1 MKGKLELTWA
11 GKDEPLLIEPRILL
25 YDEKKSYGAQDTGN
39 ILIHGDN
46 LLALKALEKKYA
58 GEVKCIYIDPP
69 YNADSLNEYYDDN
82 FEHSEWIKRMYPRLE
97 ILQKLLVEEGT
108 IFIQINDDEQA
119 YLKVIC
125 DEIFGR
131 RNFINIISVNMKNI
145 AGASGGGEDKRIK
158 KNCEYILVYAKNYS
172 ALVPFTGPYVYT
184 EMSDLI
190 ASYLSEGKSW
200 KYTTVLI
207 NPGEKVFIGK
217 TLDGSGNEI
226 KVYSRCNY
234 EMMSVKQVA
243 NRDGISEKEAYKKYG
258 TKIFR
263 TTNAQTSIRTRI
275 IKFRQDNNIH
285 DELLSIEYVPQTG
298 KNKGSLYEQFYKDD
312 ICNLFVWLKDTSE
325 IIDDV
330 LYKRDLL
337 GTYWDMNAW
346 MKNLTKEGNVEFS
359 NGKKPEYLVKQII
372 EMSTNPGDL
381 VLDSF
386 LGSGT
391 TGAVAHKMNRRYIG
405 IEMGE
410 HAYTHCKTRLDKV
423 IDGTDAGGITKSV
436 NWQGGGGYRFYEL
449 APTLVNIDLH
459 GEPIISKEYNAEQ
472 LAAAVALHE
481 GYTYAPDS
489 KCFWKQAKGSN
500 NSYLFVTTQTIDLP
514 YLDIISKEMQQ
525 GEYLTIAASVLPTE
539 MKKPYRNISLKY
551 IPQMLLKKCKF
562 GVTNDY
568 NLPIIEPPKIEEEED
583 EG

>member
-25 YDEKKSYGAQDTGN
+25 YDEKNSYGAQNTEN
-39 ILIHGDN
+39 MLIHGDN

-58 GEVKCIYIDPP
+58 DKVKCIYIDPP
-69 YNADSLNEYYDDN
+69 YNADSLNEYYEDN
-82 FEHSEWIKRMYPRLE
+82 YEHSEWIKRMYPRLE
-97 ILQKLLVEEGT
+97 ILQKLLVDEGT

-131 RNFINIISVNMKNI
+131 RNFINMISVNMKNI

-158 KNCEYILVYAKNYS
+158 KNCEYILVYAKNYYM
-172 ALVPFTGPYVYT
+172 LPTFNGPYIYT
-184 EMSDLI
+184 EISDMI
-190 ASYLSEGKSW
+190 EQYIKDGKSW
-200 KYTTVLI
+200 KYTSVLV
-207 NPGEKVFIGK
+207 NPGEKIYCGS
-217 TLDGSGNEI
+217 TADGEGNEI
-226 KVYSRCNY
+226 RVYIRKNFSIL
-234 EMMSVKQVA
+234 SVKQIA
-243 NRDGISEKEAYKKYG
+243 KHDGITEKEAYKKYALS
-258 TKIFR
+258 IFQ
-263 TTNAQTSIRTRI
+263 TTNAQSSIRTRI
-275 IKFRQDNNIH
+275 IEFKQSKFISD
-285 DELLSIEYVPQTG
+285 DLLSIEYIPKTG
-298 KNKGSLYEQFYKDD
+298 KNKGKIYEQFYKGEK
-312 ICNLFVWLKDTSE
+312 CRLFVWLKDTSE
-325 IIDDV
+325 IIDGV

-346 MKNLTKEGNVEFS
+346 MKNVAKEGNVEFAAS
-359 NGKKPEYLVKQII
+359 KKPENLVKQII

-391 TGAVAHKMNRRYIG
+391 TAAVAHKMNRRYIG

-410 HAYTHCKTRLDKV
+410 HAYTHCKTRLDRV
-423 IDGTDAGGITKSV
+423 IDGTDAGGITKAV
-436 NWQGGGGYRFYEL
+436 NWQGGGGYSFYEL
-449 APTLVNIDLH
+449 APTLVNIDSH
-459 GEPIISKEYNAEQ
+459 DEPVISKEYNAEQ

-481 GYTYAPDS
+481 GYTYSPDPQ
-489 KCFWKQAKGSN
+489 CFWKQAKGSN
-500 NSYLFVTTQTIDLP
+500 NSYLFVTTQAIDFP
-514 YLDIISKEMQQ
+514 YLDIISKEMKP
-525 GEYLTIAASVLPTE
+525 GEYLTIAATTLPTE

-568 NLPIIEPPKIEEEED
+568 ELPIVAPPKVEEEED